1 MVLYRLG
8 LLLGAVV
15 VLAGEGAAQ
24 LPPAVQIDL
33 FLVEA
38 ERHTATGDYA
48 AAKAALDRV
57 LALQAAHDVTL
68 PEAFWFKHAQ
78 VARQAGL
85 YAEAIESVTRYL
97 TTAGREGA
105 HYRAAL
111 ELLDR
116 ARIEGEEAARRR
128 AAEQQRAEEVG
139 RVLAAMEFVL
149 IEAGTFAMGSPAT
162 EEGRDSDEGPV
173 HQVTLSQP
181 FSLGKYEVTQG
192 QWAAVMGHNPSRF
205 SACGPTCPVEQVS
218 WRDAQAFIAELNR
231 WGDGA
236 TYRLPT
242 EAEWEYAARAGTQ
255 TAIYT
260 GGLTLRGRHH
270 APALDPIAW
279 YGGNSG
285 VSYAGGVDCSEWSEK
300 QYASSRCGPH
310 PVGQKQPNRWGLYDM
325 LGNVWEWTADQ
336 YEEYSSGSVTDPRSS
351 STGSSSLALRGGSW
365 RAFAS
370 RCRVAD
376 RAFGHPVQSSAGYIG
391 FRLARDP

>member
-8 LLLGAVV
+8 ILLGAVV
-15 VLAGEGAAQ
+15 VLAGAGDAQ
-24 LPPAVQIDL
+24 LPPAMQMDL
-33 FLVEA
+33 HAVEA
-38 ERHTATGDYA
+38 ERHIETGDYA

-57 LALQAAHDVTL
+57 LALQAAHDVAL

-85 YAEAIESVTRYL
+85 YAEAVESVTRYL
-97 TTAGREGA
+97 TMAGREGT

-162 EEGRDSDEGPV
+162 EEGRNDDEGPV

-192 QWAAVMGHNPSRF
+192 QWVAVMGHKPSQF
-205 SACGPTCPVEQVS
+205 PACGPTCPVDEVS
-218 WRDAQAFIAELNR
+218 WTDAQAFIAELNR

-236 TYRLPT
+236 AYRLPT

-285 VSYAGGVDCSEWSEK
+285 VSYAGGADCSDWREK
-300 QYASSRCGPH
+300 QYTSSRCGPH

-325 LGNVWEWTADQ
+325 LGNVWEWTADS
-336 YEEYSSGSVTDPRSS
+336 YGEYSPGSVTDPRSS
-351 STGSSSLALRGGSW
+351 STDSSSRRVLRGGNW
-365 RAFAS
+365 RTSA
-370 RCRVAD
+370 RKCRAAY
-376 RAFGHPVQSSAGYIG
+376 RAAGHPVHSVWNIG
-391 FRLARDP
+391 FRVARDP

>member
-8 LLLGAVV
+8 ILLGAVV
-15 VLAGEGAAQ
+15 VLAGAGDAQ
-24 LPPAVQIDL
+24 LPPAMQMDL
-33 FLVEA
+33 HAVEA
-38 ERHTATGDYA
+38 ERHIETGDYA

-57 LALQAAHDVTL
+57 LALQAAHDVAL

-97 TTAGREGA
+97 TMAGREGA

-162 EEGRDSDEGPV
+162 EEGRNDDEGPV

-192 QWAAVMGHNPSRF
+192 QWAAVMGHKPSQF
-205 SACGPTCPVEQVS
+205 PACGPTCPVDEVS
-218 WRDAQAFIAELNR
+218 WT
-231 WGDGA
+231 G
-236 TYRLPT
+236 
-242 EAEWEYAARAGTQ
+242 RAGVHCR
-255 TAIYT
+255 AEPV
-260 GGLTLRGRHH
+260 GGRGDVPLTDR
-270 APALDPIAW
+270 
-279 YGGNSG
+279 SG
-285 VSYAGGVDCSEWSEK
+285 VGVCGAGGDTDGNLHRRPDASGAASCAGLGPDCVVWREQRGLVRRGCRLFGLARETVYLLPVRPPSGGAKAAESVGAVRYAGERVGVDG
-300 QYASSRCGPH
+300 RF
-310 PVGQKQPNRWGLYDM
+310 VWGVFPG
-325 LGNVWEWTADQ
+325 LG
-336 YEEYSSGSVTDPRSS
+336 
-351 STGSSSLALRGGSW
+351 
-365 RAFAS
+365 
-370 RCRVAD
+370 
-376 RAFGHPVQSSAGYIG
+376 H
-391 FRLARDP
+391 

>member
-1 MVLYRLG
+1 MLLYRLG

-15 VLAGEGAAQ
+15 LLAGEGVAQ

-57 LALQAAHDVTL
+57 LALQAAHDVAL

-85 YAEAIESVTRYL
+85 YAEAVESVTRYL

-128 AAEQQRAEEVG
+128 VAEQQRAEEVG

-162 EEGRDSDEGPV
+162 EEGRDGDEGPV

-218 WRDAQAFIAELNR
+218 WMDVQAFIAELNR

-260 GGLTLRGRHH
+260 GGLTLRGRHR
-270 APALDPIAW
+270 APALDPIEW

-285 VSYAGGVDCSEWSEK
+285 VSYAGGADCSEWSEK

-310 PVGQKQPNRWGLYDM
+310 TVGQKQPNRWGLYDM
-325 LGNVWEWTADQ
+325 LGNVMEWTADS
-336 YEEYSSGSVTDPRSS
+336 YGEYSSGSVTDPRSS
-351 STGSSSLALRGGSW
+351 STGSSSLVLRGGSW
-365 RAFAS
+365 SSSAS
-370 RCRVAD
+370 RCRVAG
-376 RAFGHPVQSSAGYIG
+376 RSRGHPVHSSAGFIG
-391 FRLARDP
+391 FRVARDP